1 MKTTALTFVA
11 LFLAAIASA
20 QQTDQALRTY
30 VTRALPQ
37 CPGGAIT
44 LENVN
49 GGPPGF
55 RTYMVTLRSSD
66 QYCGT
71 QRHLLYSPKTQQVI
85 LGTIVPLPQDGRP
98 AHLRVTEKASELLGK
113 SHTASVSPFPLPDG
127 IKAVTIHKPVENG
140 TFGYHGFVDSSE
152 RYLIVGNRGLANSDP
167 AVALRE
173 ALGVS
178 KAARRGTGSVEIIEV
193 SDFQCPTCARA
204 HEKIEP
210 LIQQNLSKITYVRV
224 DLPLFEHHE
233 WSLQSALAARS
244 IQRVAPAKYWTF
256 VDFVFK
262 NQQAITAPR
271 FDKMFRDFAEDHD
284 IPWPALEKI
293 YRAPAERQALLDQ
306 TSRAFDS
313 GLNSTPT
320 FIVDGRVMGF
330 GPDGNFTIEKIK
342 AAIAGA
348 KPAKPAAKAPAK
360 PKK

>member
-1 MKTTALTFVA
+1 MKRTALAFVA
-11 LFLAAIASA
+11 LSIAAIASA
-20 QQTDQALRTY
+20 QQSDPGLRSY

-44 LENVN
+44 LENVS

-55 RTYMVTLRSSD
+55 LTYRVTLRSSD

-71 QRHLLYSPKTQQVI
+71 QRHLLYSPNTRQI
-85 LGTIVPLPQDGRP
+85 LLGTIVPLPADPRP
-98 AHLRVTEKASELLGK
+98 SHLRVAEKASELLGRP
-113 SHTASVSPFPLPDG
+113 HTASVSPFPLPDG
-127 IKAVTIHKPVENG
+127 IKSVTIHRPMENG
-140 TFGYHGFVDSSE
+140 SFGYHGFIDPSE
-152 RYLIVGNRGLANSDP
+152 RFLIVGTRGLANTDP
-167 AVALRE
+167 SVALRE

-178 KAARRGTGSVEIIEV
+178 KAARRGSGTVEIIEV

-204 HEKIEP
+204 HERIEP
-210 LIQQNLSKITYVRV
+210 LIQQNLGKLTYTRV
-224 DLPLFEHHE
+224 DLPLFEHHD
-233 WSLQSALAARS
+233 WSLQAALAARAV
-244 IQRVAPAKYWTF
+244 QRVAPAKYWTF

-262 NQQAITAPR
+262 NQQTITAPR
-271 FDKMFRDFAEDHD
+271 FDQMFRGFAEDHD

-306 TSRAFDS
+306 TSRAFDI

-348 KPAKPAAKAPAK
+348 KKPARKAQ
-360 PKK
+360 